1 MNNDKKQQAKNLYFQ
16 TEMNKTQIA
25 GLLNVSRRSL
35 HYWIQEGN
43 WERLKKSANIMPG
56 LLAENCYHIF
66 SHLTRHLL
74 SERRITNP
82 VTNKEVDT
90 MHKLVL
96 TINKLKSR
104 TVLNENME
112 MFACFL
118 DVVKKRNP
126 KVAEDIAPFV
136 DEYIS
141 SRASVYTKDVMP
153 EGFTSMGY
161 LPFDQD
167 VSYEEKR
174 LDAGYAFEDDMEQM
188 AAEEAARAQVPV
200 QAEMPFPEE
209 PAENKQQPIESS
221 PELPPIPADLY
232 V

>member
-25 GLLNVSRRSL
+25 NLLNISRRSL
-35 HYWIQEGN
+35 YYWIQEGN

-74 SERRITNP
+74 SERRLTNP

-90 MHKLVL
+90 LHKLVL

-126 KVAEDIAPFV
+126 KV
-136 DEYIS
+136 
-141 SRASVYTKDVMP
+141 P
-153 EGFTSMGY
+153 ESFTAMGF

-174 LDAGYAFEDDMEQM
+174 LDASYAFEDDMEQL

-209 PAENKQQPIESS
+209 PSDNKQEPIASSSETLTTMADLHPGYVSS
-221 PELPPIPADLY
+221 PAIG
-232 V
+232 